1 MPSEEEL
8 LALVDNWIADCQLI
22 EPQNEQ
28 ELPYYIYPV
37 EYSDQ
42 IHNQLKLWDG
52 YHIKLHLF
60 FLLKALEH
68 MLDVSWD
75 EDSSLSH
82 VCTEPEN
89 YQDIDKFT
97 KPIQKRI

>member
-8 LALVDNWIADCQLI
+8 LALVHNWLADCQLI

-42 IHNQLKLWDG
+42 IFDQLKLWDG
-52 YHIKLHLF
+52 YHIKWHLF
-60 FLLKALEH
+60 FLLKALEQ
-68 MLDVSWD
+68 MLDVSWY
-75 EDSSLSH
+75 EDSSPLH
-82 VCTEPEN
+82 VCTEPGI
-89 YQDIDKFT
+89 YQDIVKFT
-97 KPIQKRI
+97 TPIQKRI